1 MPRVDVDRLLAL
13 IALRR
18 QHDRLGRVLDIEELA
33 GRASRAPDG
42 DLGRP
47 ARRRVHA
54 LLDQRRDHVRRAR
67 VEVVAGAIQVHG
79 HEEDGVE
86 AVLPAVGLRLHE
98 QHLLGQPVG
107 RVGLLGVPAP
117 EVVLAEGHRRELGIG
132 ADGADDDELGDAGE
146 PGLLHELHA
155 HHHVVV
161 EEEPRVL
168 AVGADAAHHPRQ
180 VDDQLGA
187 GVLQHADDVG
197 LLPEIVVAAPR
208 DEGSRTALTDERVH
222 HERAQEAGASRDHDA
237 LAVPEARH
245 DRHER
250 AKARQRARSAST
262 IICTSSGKR
271 TLGDQP
277 SFCRALVASPSSRS
291 TSAGRFSVGSTTTY
305 SCQSSSA

>member
-1 MPRVDVDRLLAL
+1 MRGSRIEIIAGTVEIDRQEINRVEPVLLPVRL
-13 IALRR
+13 R
-18 QHDRLGRVLDIEELA
+18 
-33 GRASRAPDG
+33 
-42 DLGRP
+42 
-47 ARRRVHA
+47 
-54 LLDQRRDHVRRAR
+54 LDQ
-67 VEVVAGAIQVHG
+67 
-79 HEEDGVE
+79 
-86 AVLPAVGLRLHE
+86 

-161 EEEPRVL
+161 EEEPRLL

-180 VDDQLGA
+180 VEDQLGA

-237 LAVPEARH
+237 LAVPEARR

-250 AKARQRARSAST
+250 VKARQRARSAST
-262 IICTSSGKR
+262 GGLRSIAGSEFSTRRTSSSLKSLSYTNLR
-271 TLGDQP
+271 TFFL
-277 SFCRALVASPSSRS
+277 RR
-291 TSAGRFSVGSTTTY
+291 
-305 SCQSSSA
+305 